1 MTGSVVTKKYMSD
14 NEKFADVFNYVLY
27 DGCYVIRPE
36 ELTDC
41 DTSQIL
47 IAENKVGGLTVK
59 DKMRDIKK
67 SWILKRDDRAA
78 YMMLGIEYQ
87 TDIHYAM
94 PVRSMLYDAL
104 EYESQLKAYDK
115 THKKAGDLKGAEF
128 ISGISKEDKLIP
140 IITLVVYFGMEK
152 WDGPRTLHEMFD
164 IKDERILKYIS
175 DYKLNLI
182 EPAMIDNTEKFRSDF
197 KYVVDFIKNSKNK
210 KKLEEL
216 VDDNS
221 EYFSR
226 VPHDTAMLIKYCVD
240 VDVRVTKKE
249 EETNMCKAIEDMKED
264 AREEVR

>member
-1 MTGSVVTKKYMSD
+1 
-14 NEKFADVFNYVLY
+14 
-27 DGCYVIRPE
+27 
-36 ELTDC
+36 
-41 DTSQIL
+41 
-47 IAENKVGGLTVK
+47 
-59 DKMRDIKK
+59 
-67 SWILKRDDRAA
+67 
-78 YMMLGIEYQ
+78 
-87 TDIHYAM
+87 
-94 PVRSMLYDAL
+94 
-104 EYESQLKAYDK
+104 
-115 THKKAGDLKGAEF
+115 
-128 ISGISKEDKLIP
+128 
-140 IITLVVYFGMEK
+140 MEK

-264 AREEVR
+264 AREEVRQQMQKEIERVKREKEEMCKAIEDMKEDAREEVRQQMQKEIERAKREKEERCKAIEDMKEDAREEVRLEIAKNFLTAMELHNKNLISMDNVMEMLKLPTKQFNNAVNEITLKKW